1 MTHAAPERSRRSARQ
16 IVRGIA
22 AALALLLAVAG
33 LPALLYAAAGIPIP
47 HHVPSPGQL
56 THTLTRRDDGT
67 LFLSALLVVAWVG
80 WAIFTISVALEVIA
94 QVRGRA
100 VMRIP
105 GLAISQQIAGAWVA
119 AVAVLLLTSPQLPMR
134 PAPHNVA
141 ALLPLR
147 APTVM
152 SATLDAPIASSNG
165 HRTPTATPAPPPTLE
180 QASIEKKIYDVRRG
194 DTLWDIADRHLGDP
208 ERWREIA
215 RLNYD
220 RPQPDGRSL
229 TNSHWIYPGWRLLL
243 PADATGLADMHA
255 PTADPAPG
263 AVPAE
268 ARAGKPLAD
277 AAHEQRHP
285 SAKPAAHHST
295 RSPWVELESGSRLG
309 GAFAAGVLAALA
321 VERARRRRRYRPQPP
336 APGRGAAT
344 HEPLGRALSQLRN
357 AAREVANEDSP
368 TKPSVVTELVS
379 PNARAEPDLIEVGE
393 RDGEPVCMR
402 LTGRHGL
409 RLIGDGAADVA
420 RAWLTALITRAGP
433 YGAEIL
439 ADAELLD
446 GLLPGVPPTPAL
458 QRLSDTAALLRDAEA
473 LLVGRTRLFD
483 DANVSDADTYRR
495 QHPENPLPAVILL
508 TRTIEPSL
516 LARWRAMLDSG
527 SLFSIDALV
536 LTEADAMHDDVSAS
550 IHMDADGG
558 VQNAHPQLLD
568 QQLRGTRLFTL
579 HADDATELLTPIAAT
594 HQQPDPDPGPVI
606 DLMQTRTVDTGV
618 GILAQPDTSGPNGSR
633 ESEAPRDAQ
642 SVTEPWPDLPA
653 LEPSRTTV
661 VSVQLLGPPTLRA
674 SGQEVANGLR
684 ASARELLTWFLLRPE
699 GATAEAAIDAIWPD
713 VAPERG
719 PQRFW
724 TALGNLR
731 SRLRE
736 VGDHPVEVLVKAG
749 EHYHPEFGVLDVD
762 VWRFQA
768 AVNDAT
774 HAGDATSMVEALG
787 RAAATYRGDLVDGT
801 DYLWIEPLR
810 EDLHRRALDVYVR
823 LAELQSDADAIDAA
837 IQTLEQAIKLD
848 PIAEELYRRLME
860 LLARAGRTDAIKR
873 LWARLTGALADLD
886 LDPEPQTEA
895 VMRGL
900 TTRMKAGHGT

>member
-1 MTHAAPERSRRSARQ
+1 MTYASPERSRRSARQ
-16 IVRGIA
+16 IVCGIA
-22 AALALLLAVAG
+22 AAFALLLAVAG

-80 WAIFTISVALEVIA
+80 WAIFTISVVLEVIA

-100 VMRIP
+100 VRRLP
-105 GLAISQQIAGAWVA
+105 GLALSQQIAGAWVA
-119 AVAVLLLTSPQLPMR
+119 AVAVLLLTSPQLPVR
-134 PAPHNVA
+134 SAPHDVA

-147 APTVM
+147 APMVM

-165 HRTPTATPAPPPTLE
+165 HRTPTATPAPPATIE
-180 QASIEKKIYDVRRG
+180 RASVEKKMYDVRRG

-243 PADATGLADMHA
+243 PADATGLVDMHA
-255 PTADPAPG
+255 PTADPAPSNG
-263 AVPAE
+263 RAE
-268 ARAGKPLAD
+268 ARAAMPPAG
-277 AAHEQRHP
+277 AAHEHRHP
-285 SAKPAAHHST
+285 SAEPVAHHST
-295 RSPWVELESGSRLG
+295 RSTWVELETGSRLG
-309 GAFAAGVLAALA
+309 GSFAAGVLAALA

-336 APGRGAAT
+336 APGRGVAT
-344 HEPLGRALSQLRN
+344 REPLGKALWQLRN
-357 AAREVANEDSP
+357 AARDVANDDSP
-368 TKPSVVTELVS
+368 TKPSVVTEIVS
-379 PNARAEPDLIEVGE
+379 PNARVEPDLIEVGE

-409 RLIGDGAADVA
+409 RLSGQGADGVA
-420 RAWLTALITRAGP
+420 RAWLAALMTRAGP
-433 YGAEIL
+433 YGVEIL
-439 ADAELLD
+439 AEALLLD
-446 GLLPGVPPTPAL
+446 GLLPVLPPTPAL
-458 QRLSDTAALLRDAEA
+458 HRLSDTAALLRDAEA
-473 LLVGRTRLFD
+473 LRVGRTRLFE

-516 LARWRAMLDSG
+516 LTRWRAVLDSG
-527 SLFSIDALV
+527 SRFGIDALV
-536 LTEADAMHDDVSAS
+536 LTEADATNDDVNAS
-550 IHMDADGG
+550 IHVDADGG
-558 VQNAHPQLLD
+558 MQNAHPQQLD

-579 HADDATELLTPIAAT
+579 HAEDATELLAPIAET
-594 HQQPDPDPGPVI
+594 HQPTEPDPGPVI
-606 DLMQTRTVDTGV
+606 DLTQTRAVDMSV
-618 GILAQPDTSGPNGSR
+618 GSEAQPDTSGPNGNR
-633 ESEAPRDAQ
+633 ESEAPGDAQ
-642 SVTEPWPDLPA
+642 SVTEPWPDVPILS
-653 LEPSRTTV
+653 PSQAI
-661 VSVQLLGPPTLRA
+661 VSVQLLGPPTLRV
-674 SGQEVANGLR
+674 SGQEVASGLR
-684 ASARELLTWFLLRPE
+684 ASARELLAWFLMRPD
-699 GATAEAAIDAIWPD
+699 GATAETAIDAIWPD

-736 VGDHPVEVLVKAG
+736 VGDHPVDVLVKAG
-749 EHYHPEFGVLDVD
+749 EHYHPEFDVLDVD
-762 VWRFQA
+762 VWRFQS

-774 HAGDATSMVEALG
+774 HANDAASMVEALA
-787 RAAATYRGDLVDGT
+787 RAADMYRGDLVDGT
-801 DYLWIEPLR
+801 DYPWIEPLR

-823 LAELQSDADAIDAA
+823 LAELQSDADDIDAA

-886 LDPEPQTEA
+886 LDPEPQTA
-895 VMRGL
+895 SVMRRL
-900 TTRMKAGHGT
+900 TTRTASV

>member
-16 IVRGIA
+16 IVRGVA
-22 AALALLLAVAG
+22 AALALLFAVAG
-33 LPALLYAAAGIPIP
+33 LPVLLYATAGIPIP

-67 LFLSALLVVAWVG
+67 LFLSALLVVAWLA
-80 WAIFTISVALEVIA
+80 WATFTVSVVLEVIA

-100 VMRIP
+100 VLRIP

-119 AVAVLLLTSPQLPMR
+119 AVAVLLVASPQLPIR
-134 PAPHNVA
+134 SAPHNVA

-165 HRTPTATPAPPPTLE
+165 HRTPTATRAAPARME
-180 QASIEKKIYDVRRG
+180 QAFVENKMYDVRRG

-243 PADATGLADMHA
+243 PPDATGLADMPAPLGRHPDPAA
-255 PTADPAPG
+255 PT
-263 AVPAE
+263 E
-268 ARAGKPLAD
+268 ARA
-277 AAHEQRHP
+277 
-285 SAKPAAHHST
+285 AKPSVGTSNEHRHSSPPVADHSS
-295 RSPWVELESGSRLG
+295 RSTWVELESGSRLG
-309 GAFAAGVLAALA
+309 GAFAAGVLAALV
-321 VERARRRRRYRPQPP
+321 VERARRRRRYRPQLP
-336 APGRGAAT
+336 APGRGVHT
-344 HEPLGRALSQLRN
+344 PEPLGRALSQLRE
-357 AAREVANEDSP
+357 AARGLANEDGP
-368 TKPSVVTELVS
+368 KEPPAATELAGPS
-379 PNARAEPDLIEVGE
+379 ARAEPDLIEVGN
-393 RDGEPVCMR
+393 RDGELVCLR

-409 RLIGDGAADVA
+409 RLSGQGAADVA
-420 RAWLTALITRAGP
+420 RAWLAALITRAGP
-433 YGAEIL
+433 YGAEVL
-439 ADAELLD
+439 AQSEFLD
-446 GLLPGVPPTPAL
+446 GLLPGVPTTPAL
-458 QRLSDTAALLRDAEA
+458 HRLSDTAALLRDAEA
-473 LLVGRTRLFD
+473 LLVSRTRLFE
-483 DANVSDADTYRR
+483 DANVSDADMYRR

-516 LARWRAMLDSG
+516 LARWRATLEGG
-527 SLFSIDALV
+527 SRFGIDALV
-536 LTEADAMHDDVSAS
+536 LAEADATHDDVSAS
-550 IHMDADGG
+550 IHIDADGAI
-558 VQNAHPQLLD
+558 QNAHPQQLD

-594 HQQPDPDPGPVI
+594 HQQPEPEPGPVM
-606 DLMQTRTVDTGV
+606 DLTQTRTVDMSV
-618 GILAQPDTSGPNGSR
+618 GSEAQPDTGGPSGSR
-633 ESEAPRDAQ
+633 EPEASRDAP
-642 SVTEPWPDLPA
+642 SATEPWPDLPA
-653 LEPSRTTV
+653 LEPSQAL
-661 VSVQLLGPPTLRA
+661 VSVQLLGPPTLRV
-674 SGQEVANGLR
+674 SGQEVASGLR
-684 ASARELLTWFLLRPE
+684 ASARELLAWFLLRPE
-699 GATAEAAIDAIWPD
+699 GATAETAIDAIWPE

-736 VGDHPVEVLVKAG
+736 VGDHPVDVLVKAG
-749 EHYHPEFGVLDVD
+749 EHYHPEFDVLDVD

-774 HAGDATSMVEALG
+774 HANDVPSAVEALS

-823 LAELQSDADAIDAA
+823 LAQLQSDADDIDAA

-848 PIAEELYRRLME
+848 PIAEELYRRLGE

-886 LDPEPQTEA
+886 LDPEPETEA
-895 VMRGL
+895 VMRAL
-900 TTRMKAGHGT
+900 TTRVKAGHGT